1 MIYVSL
7 PVHTQPFVIAGQL
20 NNFAHFFP
28 AARVVL
34 HVSAEARFAPEALAA
49 ALSAG
54 HCHNAVVNP
63 LRASTSWGNIL
74 AAHLANIAWIR
85 AQGDAT
91 RICLHASNDMLVR
104 PGLAAWLARGG
115 NFLHSHPVQPGS
127 YWRFAAPALADPALQ
142 ALCRELGNAPVIASQ
157 VEGASFD
164 AALLFDVAAL
174 LASTLADAP
183 PARYPREEVWLSTAV
198 HALGGQPAGRPYVFS
213 EIHRFDRVFWQ
224 VLRWLDPLLGGP
236 GDPRHPVRRTIE
248 YAMIKSGFHRI
259 DRRWVDRVAQDA
271 AHALAPYEC
280 LSDGNV
286 RWQVFDRHGLFGVKR
301 VPRRAGSRL
310 RAYIENLAATG
321 QGQGQGERQG
331 PTGHQGAA
339 P

>member
-1 MIYVSL
+1 MIYISL
-7 PVHTQPFVIAGQL
+7 PVHTQPAVIAGQL

-34 HVSAEARFAPEALAA
+34 HVSTEARFTMAALAA
-49 ALSAG
+49 ALAAG
-54 HCHNAVVNP
+54 NCHNAVVNP
-63 LRASTSWGNIL
+63 QRASTSWGNIL

-104 PGLAAWLARGG
+104 PGLAAWLKQGQGG
-115 NFLHSHPVQPGS
+115 NFLNSRQVAPGS
-127 YWRFAAPALADPALQ
+127 YWRFAAPALADPALR
-142 ALCRELGNAPVIASQ
+142 ALCRGLGGAPVIASQ

-164 AALLFDVAAL
+164 AALLFDVAAV
-174 LASTLADAP
+174 LAPTLAGAQ
-183 PARYPREEVWLSTAV
+183 PAHYPREEVWLSTVA
-198 HALGGQPAGRPYVFS
+198 HALAGPPAGRPYVFS

-248 YAMIKSGFHRI
+248 YAMIQSGFHRI

-271 AHALAPYEC
+271 AHALAPYES
-280 LSDGNV
+280 LSDGNA

-301 VPRRAGSRL
+301 VPRRAGSPL
-310 RAYIENLAATG
+310 RAHIDSLATV
-321 QGQGQGERQG
+321 
-331 PTGHQGAA
+331 TS
-339 P
+339 

>member
-1 MIYVSL
+1 LIYISL

-20 NNFAHFFP
+20 HNFAHFFP

-34 HVSAEARFAPEALAA
+34 HVSAEARFTMAALAA
-49 ALSAG
+49 ALAAA

-63 LRASTSWGNIL
+63 HRASTSWGNIL

-104 PGLAAWLARGG
+104 PGLGAWLARGG
-115 NFLHSHPVQPGS
+115 NFLNSRPVLPGS

-142 ALCRELGNAPVIASQ
+142 ALCRALGGAPVVASQ
-157 VEGASFD
+157 VEGASFE
-164 AALLFDVAAL
+164 AALLFDVAA
-174 LASTLADAP
+174 TLAPQLAGAP
-183 PARYPREEVWLSTAV
+183 PARYPREEVWLSTAA
-198 HALGGQPAGRPYVFS
+198 HALAGQPAGRPYVFS

-236 GDPRHPVRRTIE
+236 GDPRHPVRRAIE

-259 DRRWVDRVAQDA
+259 DRRWVDRIAHDA
-271 AHALAPYEC
+271 AGALAPYEF
-280 LSDGNV
+280 LSDGKV

-301 VPRRAGSRL
+301 VPRRAGSPL
-310 RAYIENLAATG
+310 RAHIDSLAAL
-321 QGQGQGERQG
+321 
-331 PTGHQGAA
+331 A